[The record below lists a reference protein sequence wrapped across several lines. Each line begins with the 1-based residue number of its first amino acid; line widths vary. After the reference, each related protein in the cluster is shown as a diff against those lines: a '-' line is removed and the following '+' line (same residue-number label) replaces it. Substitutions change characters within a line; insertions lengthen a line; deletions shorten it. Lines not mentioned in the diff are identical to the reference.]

1 MTTQRYTTPWVASGT
16 TEAVS
21 PPGPPELSDTQLLA
35 QYDDSRT
42 AASAALIAKGHLEQE
57 IYRRMEERGAK
68 AIPDE
73 TFVCEIAQENIY
85 EKGRFTALLE
95 IFNPT
100 DLATCFIGEHM
111 ERVPADWKTG
121 KVLALARRYGD
132 AALAIVE
139 KAKQP
144 GRKTLKFQRRE
155 AKER

>member
-1 MTTQRYTTPWVASGT
+1 MTTQRYTTPWVATGT
-16 TEAVS
+16 TGGG
-21 PPGPPELSDTQLLA
+21 PPGPPELSDIELLA
-35 QYDDSRT
+35 QYEASR
-42 AASAALIAKGHLEQE
+42 AAATEALIAKGHLEQE

-95 IFNPT
+95 IFNAT
-100 DLATCFIGEHM
+100 DLETCFIGEHM

-132 AALAIVE
+132 VALAIVE
-139 KAKQP
+139 TAKQP
-144 GRKTLKFQRRE
+144 GRKSLKFQRR
-155 AKER
+155 